1 MVTTLTDSSFDSVI
15 REAAEPVLVDFWAA
29 WCAPCRSLSP
39 IFEAASDEV
48 AGVRFCRLNIDDC
61 PNTAAH
67 FGIQSVPTLMLFR
80 GGRVANTAARPLSK
94 QQIKTLATS

>member
-1 MVTTLTDSSFDSVI
+1 MVTTLSDSSFDSVI

-29 WCAPCRSLSP
+29 WCAPCRALSP

-80 GGRVANTAARPLSK
+80 GGKVAHTATGTLSK
-94 QQIKTLATS
+94 QQIKSLATS